1 VVFDLVEQVVVVR
14 VELAE
19 DVVVEVPVEK
29 VLALPGLEEVVAVVD
44 GLMAVMMR
52 FGVDRE
58 EGRKK

>member
-1 VVFDLVEQVVVVR
+1 LVEQVVVVR

>member
-1 VVFDLVEQVVVVR
+1 MVEQVVVVR

-29 VLALPGLEEVVAVVD
+29 VLALPGLKEVVAVVD

-52 FGVDRE
+52 LGVDRE

>member
-1 VVFDLVEQVVVVR
+1 MVEQVVVVR